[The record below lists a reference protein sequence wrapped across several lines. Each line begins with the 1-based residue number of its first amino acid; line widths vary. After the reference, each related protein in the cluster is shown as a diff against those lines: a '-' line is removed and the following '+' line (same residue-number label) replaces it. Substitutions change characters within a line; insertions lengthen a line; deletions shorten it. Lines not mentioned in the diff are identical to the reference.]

1 MDTLSNQDVIERL
14 GQILKECKRRSR
26 EVEVL
31 INECYGGFSLSEA
44 VEKAYLAETD
54 VEEDEF
60 YPGSSDVAFR
70 TDKRLIDIV
79 RRAGLENSGGRCAE
93 LSIETVQVPLGQ
105 SIRIREYDG
114 MERVVV
120 HLDKNV

>member
-14 GQILKECKRRSR
+14 GQILEECKRRSR

-31 INECYGGFSLSEA
+31 INQCYGGFSLSEA

-93 LSIETVQVPLGQ
+93 LSIETVQVPLGW
-105 SIRIREYDG
+105 SVHIRECDG
-114 MERVVV
+114 GEWVEVY
-120 HLDKNV
+120 LD